1 MTVALMKFVPVTVT
15 VVAADP
21 ATRLVGLSCVIVGTR
36 FVIGSWTAADAP
48 PPGAGFATVIECVP
62 AAARS
67 AAIRTAVS
75 CVPLTKV
82 VCRALP
88 STCTVVA
95 AKKPVPLMATEADA
109 EPAGKDDGEIWVIA
123 GMGLLICRLI
133 EPVEMLVPPL
143 LATMDSVPAV
153 ASWLVGMIAVTC

>member
-1 MTVALMKFVPVTVT
+1 
-15 VVAADP
+15 
-21 ATRLVGLSCVIVGTR
+21 LSCVIVETR

-48 PPGAGFATVIECVP
+48 PPGAGFTTVTECVP

-67 AAIRTAVS
+67 AAVRTAVS

-88 STCTVVA
+88 SACTVVA
-95 AKKPVPLMATEADA
+95 ATKPVPLMAAEADA
-109 EPAGKDDGEIWVIA
+109 EPAANADGEIWVIA

-143 LATMDSVPAV
+143 LATIDAVPAV
-153 ASWLVGMIAVTC
+153 ASWLVGMTAVTCVLLT